1 MIVCFHNIRGL
12 GSRVKRRYVKELIQ
26 KERIDFLAIQETKIE
41 VIHESL
47 VFNLWGGVDCD

>member
-1 MIVCFHNIRGL
+1 
-12 GSRVKRRYVKELIQ
+12 VKELIQ
-26 KERIDFLAIQETKIE
+26 KERIDFLAIQETKME